1 MSGLFSGI
9 SDQGGSE
16 MLAAG
21 VAEDGAPQ
29 AAAGAHVCALCGAV
43 FRHPDSLRFHKEVHK
58 GRTRC
63 PVCGRVFSRRAYL
76 TQHLRMC
83 HPCDAVRLAPP

>member
-1 MSGLFSGI
+1 
-9 SDQGGSE
+9 